1 MPSMGYSISSF
12 ALPVICFLLW
22 NILFFSYLPVLEIDL
37 DFSRQI
43 VLADLYLSNIILI
56 LTWFLC
62 GQIVF
67 IVFASFFSLL
77 VLYLM
82 LNIGDFGI
90 GVQILTILLLYIWL
104 KHITGKIEDEK
115 LDEVMQRDR
124 MQEEVNLSQKQIDE
138 KELLLSALN
147 QKRDR
152 LKYLREI
159 SDHLKGASELESA
172 GHVVTKEVSELIP
185 EADQVLL
192 YIREEDSEEL
202 GMIAISCVSEE
213 HHSKE
218 KKGNEYD
225 QWVVK
230 RSQPLLVEDAQTDF
244 RFMSDAKQTFP
255 YRSICAVPLLSK
267 NKVRGVLRLGSK
279 EPNVFQTDDM
289 RLLDIVADLAAVT
302 LHNISLFEKT
312 RDLAIIDS
320 LTECY
325 LLRHVQERLIEEI
338 QRSIRNKASFC
349 VLMADIDHFKS
360 YNDNYGHTAGDH
372 VLRKVSDIIKKTV
385 GSSNIV
391 GRYGGEEFIVVLPQ
405 KDLEQGVAMA
415 ERIRHLIENLQID
428 LKDQKCNLTISVG
441 VAQFPN
447 DGTSKEE
454 LIAEADNRL
463 YKAKK
468 TGRNRVCG
476 SI

>member
-1 MPSMGYSISSF
+1 MGYSISSF

-43 VLADLYLSNIILI
+43 ILADLYLSNIILI

-82 LNIGDFGI
+82 LNVGDLGI

-115 LDEVMQRDR
+115 LDEVMQRDK

-138 KELLLSALN
+138 KELLLAALN

-159 SDHLKGASELESA
+159 SDHLKGTSELESA
-172 GHVVTKEVSELIP
+172 GHVVVKEVAELIP

-192 YIREEDSEEL
+192 YIKEEDTEDL
-202 GMIAISCVSEE
+202 AMIAISCSSEE

-244 RFMSDAKQTFP
+244 RFMTEGKQTFK
-255 YRSICAVPLLSK
+255 YKSICAVPLLSK
-267 NKVRGVLRLGSK
+267 NKVRGVLRLGSLQ
-279 EPNVFQTDDM
+279 PNVFQTDDM
-289 RLLDIVADLAAVT
+289 RLLDIVADLASVT
-302 LHNISLFEKT
+302 LHNIVLFDKT

-325 LLRHVQERLIEEI
+325 LLRHVQERLVEEI

-349 VLMADIDHFKS
+349 VLMADIDYFKS
-360 YNDNYGHTAGDH
+360 YNDSYGHIAGDQ
-372 VLRKVSDIIKKTV
+372 VLRKVASIIRKAV
-385 GSSNIV
+385 GSSDIV

-405 KDLEQGVAMA
+405 KDIIDGILMA
-415 ERIRHLIENLQID
+415 EKIRQIVESQGIEI
-428 LKDQKCNLTISVG
+428 KEKECNLTISLG
-441 VAQFPN
+441 VAHFPD

-454 LIAEADNRL
+454 LIASADTRL
-463 YKAKK
+463 YKAKN

-476 SI
+476 NI